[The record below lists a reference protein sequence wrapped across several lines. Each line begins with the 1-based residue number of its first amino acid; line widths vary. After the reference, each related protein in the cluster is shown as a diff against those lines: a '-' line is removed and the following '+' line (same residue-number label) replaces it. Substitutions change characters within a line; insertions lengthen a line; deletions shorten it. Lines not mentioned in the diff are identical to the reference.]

1 MTIRSTK
8 PQEKFIDITE
18 QHDLNPLNVS
28 TSVNEAYL
36 IQISS
41 QYITVSA
48 RAKAGMFY
56 AYQTL
61 KSIHQDGKSLPLCV
75 IKDQPRFAYRG
86 MHLDVG
92 RNFFSKEEILKILET
107 MAMYKLN
114 KFHFHLTEDE
124 GWRLEI
130 PGIPE
135 LTEVY
140 TEYVKLCRCVLEPR
154 CLSSIIFI

>member
-1 MTIRSTK
+1 
-8 PQEKFIDITE
+8 
-18 QHDLNPLNVS
+18 
-28 TSVNEAYL
+28 
-36 IQISS
+36 
-41 QYITVSA
+41 
-48 RAKAGMFY
+48 MFY

-114 KFHFHLTEDE
+114 QFHFHLTEDE

-140 TEYVKLCRCVLEPR
+140 TEYVNYVDVFSNQGVCH
-154 CLSSIIFI
+154 LSFSFKNDKHPLYSNS

>member
-1 MTIRSTK
+1 MPIRNTK
-8 PQEKFIDITE
+8 PQKKFIEIIE
-18 QHDLNPLNVS
+18 QNNLNPLNVS
-28 TSVNEAYL
+28 ATVDEAYQ

-41 QYITVSA
+41 HHITVLA
-48 RAKAGMFY
+48 RTNTGMFY

-61 KSIHQDGKSLPLCV
+61 KKLHQGERSLPLCE

-86 MHLDVG
+86 MHLDIG
-92 RNFFSKEEILKILET
+92 RNFYSKEEILKILET

-135 LTEVY
+135 LTEVHQM
-140 TEYVKLCRCVLEPR
+140 LLNCVQQN
-154 CLSSIIFI
+154 SFIANFKGP